1 MSEDFKIAI
10 EEVDAVIH
18 ELLSQEGKGAAAA
31 GDAAIKLM
39 DARERIFERVAAT
52 MPAAF
57 EKPSTPH
64 AA

>member
-1 MSEDFKIAI
+1 MHEHLKIAI

-18 ELLSQEGKGAAAA
+18 ELLGQEGKGAAAA

-39 DARERIFERVAAT
+39 DARERIFDRVAAT

-57 EKPSTPH
+57 EKPATPN